1 LTINPR
7 VLSVLKPI
15 LNTCMAAVL
24 WLLLSH
30 ALSAQRVE
38 PRTAPVN
45 VAIAPVNFSVGASQ
59 DTLQQSKTHDSMS
72 SAGNSSGS
80 ANPEKAL
87 TPGSSSGGGGGPS
100 SAGVSPNQT
109 QAPSS
114 AVSSVWGSQAAAHST
129 SLSASLWSHPNN
141 SQSTGCSLQR
151 GGDNRSNG
159 QNAPT
164 NATPGQKDTNS
175 SAVANC
181 LPAAALG
188 QPPMQT
194 PQANGKPASQ
204 SVTASTSVS
213 PRLQA
218 VRLQIANASASG
230 ILHYQSSTSTASQ
243 PLTSSSIQVKP
254 TMSQSSAKSSP
265 FGTTATSYG
274 APRTNL
280 RRFSR
285 SMHQGGHH
293 LRTRKSG
300 DKNQPSSGQCS
311 DSKSPAIT
319 DISSDE
325 PCQSSHM
332 GETGQVSGSLY

>member
-1 LTINPR
+1 MNFR
-7 VLSVLKPI
+7 DLSVLKPI

-24 WLLLSH
+24 WLLLSL

-38 PRTAPVN
+38 PRTVPVN
-45 VAIAPVNFSVGASQ
+45 VAIAPVNLSVGGSQ
-59 DTLQQSKTHDSMS
+59 DTLQQSKTHDSMA
-72 SAGNSSGS
+72 SAGNSSGP
-80 ANPEKAL
+80 ANLEKTL
-87 TPGSSSGGGGGPS
+87 TSGSSSGGGGGLS
-100 SAGVSPNQT
+100 
-109 QAPSS
+109 SS
-114 AVSSVWGSQAAAHST
+114 AVSSVWGAQAAAPST
-129 SLSASLWSHPNN
+129 SLSASIWSHPNN
-141 SQSTGCSLQR
+141 SQAAGCSLQS

-159 QNAPT
+159 QNALD
-164 NATPGQKDTNS
+164 NAAPGQQDTSS
-175 SAVANC
+175 SAVVNC
-181 LPAAALG
+181 PPAAAPG
-188 QPPMQT
+188 QPPMQK

-204 SVTASTSVS
+204 SVPASTSAS
-213 PRLQA
+213 PGLQA

-230 ILHYQSSTSTASQ
+230 ILRYQSSTSSASQ
-243 PLTSSSIQVKP
+243 PLTSSSLQVKP
-254 TMSQSSAKSSP
+254 TMSQTSAKSSP

-311 DSKSPAIT
+311 DSKSPAVT
-319 DISSDE
+319 DISSGE